1 MTPISALQHQV
12 QTRPDHT
19 AFISGEQAW
28 TYRRLAAEAGHLA
41 QALQARGV
49 QQGDRVA
56 LHMMNVPE
64 LAVAYYACFYLG
76 AIAAP
81 LNIRLKAAELR
92 PLLRRLQPVLYLG
105 HTLLYA
111 EVEGIEPDIL
121 ALDARFTVGGAVG
134 GNRAQAWA
142 SLVSAPADRPAPG
155 GLPDWSAPDAD
166 LPAILLATSG
176 TTGQPKF
183 VVHTPA
189 TLSGSDMQ
197 APLDADNQHL
207 VVNPLPM
214 VHASGINSFL
224 TYVRAGVPMVLL
236 ERFDPDAVLDA
247 VEARRCST
255 VPALPF
261 MFASL
266 LKQQRARKRDVG
278 SLRHCA
284 TAGDVCP
291 ADLQREFAEQFGI
304 PLRSFWSSTEAVSA
318 FTYGLQPGPVARIL
332 PGTQARLVDD
342 AGASVPHGE
351 AGELLL
357 RGPGV
362 SVGYWAGPGR
372 IEGALQG
379 GWIATGDLMRQGD
392 GDDFWF
398 VGRKKDLIVRGA
410 SKISPVEVEQVLMAH
425 PAVQDAAVI
434 GVPDA
439 ELGQRVAA
447 LVQLKGEETEA
458 ILSDI
463 RASAIVQLA
472 DYKVP
477 EHVTAVDAIPKNA
490 AGKTDRK
497 SLPTSV

>member
-1 MTPISALQHQV
+1 M
-12 QTRPDHT
+12 
-19 AFISGEQAW
+19 F
-28 TYRRLAAEAGHLA
+28 
-41 QALQARGV
+41 
-49 QQGDRVA
+49 
-56 LHMMNVPE
+56 N
-64 LAVAYYACFYLG
+64 
-76 AIAAP
+76 
-81 LNIRLKAAELR
+81 
-92 PLLRRLQPVLYLG
+92 
-105 HTLLYA
+105 
-111 EVEGIEPDIL
+111 
-121 ALDARFTVGGAVG
+121 
-134 GNRAQAWA
+134 
-142 SLVSAPADRPAPG
+142 APAGGPAASGPLDR
-155 GLPDWSAPDAD
+155 SAPDPN

-183 VVHTPA
+183 VVYTPA
-189 TLSGSDMQ
+189 TLSGADVQ
-197 APLDADNQHL
+197 AALDADGQHL

-214 VHASGINSFL
+214 AHASGINCFL
-224 TYVRAGVPMVLL
+224 TYIRAGVPMIMM

-247 VEARRCST
+247 IEAHRCSS

-266 LKQQRARKRDVG
+266 LKQQKARKRDVG

-291 ADLQREFAEQFGI
+291 ADLQREFAEQFGT

-372 IEGALQG
+372 IEGTLPG

-398 VGRKKDLIVRGA
+398 VGRKKDLIVRGG
-410 SKISPVEVEQVLMAH
+410 SNISPVEVEQVLMAH

-447 LVQLKGEETEA
+447 LIQLRGEETEA
-458 ILSDI
+458 VLSDI
-463 RASAIVQLA
+463 RASALAQLA

-477 EHVTAVDAIPKNA
+477 EHVTVVDTIPKNA

-497 SLPTSV
+497 SLQGGT